1 LKTIG
6 FIAVLF
12 LCSCQYFGEK
22 IPTEKELLEKR
33 MKEINWQKVDKFPS
47 ISNCDVL
54 TDENQQKQCFFDFLK
69 QTIQEK
75 INVEMPKKWHQ
86 KTDTIA
92 VKVTVLSNGI
102 LELSFD
108 NNTKI
113 DSILKTNLIGFP
125 RISPAIKQGIFVKT
139 QFDLPIVV
147 PVE

>member
-1 LKTIG
+1 MKTVG
-6 FIAVLF
+6 FLLIL
-12 LCSCQYFGEK
+12 LLSSCQYFGEK
-22 IPTEKELLEKR
+22 VPTEKELLEKR

-54 TDENQQKQCFFDFLK
+54 VDENQQKQCFFDFLK

-75 INVEMPKKWHQ
+75 INVELPKKQHQ

-92 VKVTVLSNGI
+92 VKVTVLGNGI
-102 LELSFD
+102 LKLGTE

>member
-1 LKTIG
+1 MIL
-6 FIAVLF
+6 L
-12 LCSCQYFGEK
+12 LSSCQYFGEK
-22 IPTEKELLEKR
+22 VPNEKELLEKR

-47 ISNCDVL
+47 IANCEVL
-54 TDENQQKQCFFDFLK
+54 TDETQQKQCFFDFLS
-69 QTIQEK
+69 QSIQDK
-75 INVEMPKKWHQ
+75 INADLPKKWNQ

-92 VKVTVLSNGI
+92 VKVTVLSNGT
-102 LELSFD
+102 LELGTG

-113 DSILKTNLIGFP
+113 DSVLKTNLVGFP